1 MVLLDS
7 YRRVASSK
15 HGTRVPAQLSR
26 AAGDGRS
33 LTDRPDRS
41 AAAVDEVAFRHRGLP
56 EAIMKDTTRGPSL
69 GVLVWIDWDWTLS
82 GTGSIDR
89 VEGFSWKVEA
99 ARRRENGLAVRPVRG
114 WGAAAR
120 GGLMRKNVRCDCFK
134 VLRYA

>member
-99 ARRRENGLAVRPVRG
+99 ARRRDARLAGRTVRG
-114 WGAAAR
+114 GPWR
-120 GGLMRKNVRCDCFK
+120 TD
-134 VLRYA
+134 